1 MSSLTEMLKEDI
13 KNIFLELKDFAE
25 MHTVNFKPIL
35 VVEDNDTLAELKA
48 GVENELS
55 EAELLFYAS
64 VEDLPPK
71 QGYGTFLNYDNSDW
85 FVISW
90 TENYGMATIAL
101 KQNGGSYG
109 NNSTDY

>member
-1 MSSLTEMLKEDI
+1 MSSLTEMLREDI

-25 MHTVNFKPIL
+25 THTVNFRPIS

-55 EAELLFYAS
+55 EAELLFYADIK
-64 VEDLPPK
+64 DLPPK

-85 FVISW
+85 FVVSW

-101 KQNGGSYG
+101 KQNGGGYG
-109 NNSTDY
+109 NDRADY